1 MRRKLVH
8 KQYVETRIS
17 NIQKEHNKLIK
28 NVISHSPKYKIFS
41 QYVQKD
47 VENSYLYF
55 LFEGKYL
62 VYVGCSFEP
71 YARLKAHNFYFDFI
85 RIIKAK
91 TEIAQKW
98 EMLLIERLK
107 PIYNKQGIKTQQIY
121 IENRKKRG
129 QIVNYRLRPLPI
141 FPKVNI
147 ELKRSPKPK
156 CTFYD
161 GGHRYTIIT
170 KEHKL
175 KKDQYIT
182 FPTEEI

>member
-1 MRRKLVH
+1 MRKKLVH
-8 KQYVETRIS
+8 KQYVENRINS
-17 NIQKEHNKLIK
+17 IKKEHNKLIK
-28 NVISHSPKYKIFS
+28 NIISHSCKYTIYTK
-41 QYVQKD
+41 YVQKN
-47 VENSYLYF
+47 VKHSYLYF

-98 EMLLIERLK
+98 EMLLIEKLK

-121 IENRKKRG
+121 IENRKKSS
-129 QIVNYRLRPLPI
+129 QIVNFRLRPLPI

-147 ELKRSPKPK
+147 KLKRSIKPK
-156 CTFYD
+156 CTFYK
-161 GGHRYTIIT
+161 GSLKNIIT
-170 KEHKL
+170 KEYKL
-175 KKDQYIT
+175 GKNEYIT

>member
-1 MRRKLVH
+1 MRKKLVH
-8 KQYVETRIS
+8 KSGVESRI
-17 NIQKEHNKLIK
+17 IDVKKEHNKLTK
-28 NVISHSPKYKIFS
+28 NLISHGQKYKIYNK
-41 QYVQKD
+41 YVQKD

-98 EMLLIERLK
+98 EILLIKKLK
-107 PIYNKQGIKTQQIY
+107 PMYNKQGIKTQQIY
-121 IENRKKRG
+121 IENRKERG

-147 ELKRSPKPK
+147 KLKRAIKPR
-156 CTFYD
+156 CTLYKSY
-161 GGHRYTIIT
+161 HKYIIT
-170 KEHKL
+170 KEYKL
-175 KKDQYIT
+175 EKDQYIT
-182 FPTEEI
+182 FPHD

>member
-1 MRRKLVH
+1 MRKKLVH
-8 KQYVETRIS
+8 KQYVENRIS
-17 NIQKEHNKLIK
+17 SIIKEHNKLTK
-28 NVISHSPKYKIFS
+28 NLISHSPKYKIFDK
-41 QYVQKD
+41 YVQKD

-107 PIYNKQGIKTQQIY
+107 PIYNKQGIKTKQIY
-121 IENRKKRG
+121 IENRKK
-129 QIVNYRLRPLPI
+129 NSNCLNFRLRPLPI

-147 ELKRSPKPK
+147 KLKRSHKPK
-156 CTFYD
+156 CTFYK
-161 GGHRYTIIT
+161 GSLNHVIT
-170 KEHKL
+170 KEYKL
-175 KKDQYIT
+175 GKNEYIT

>member
-1 MRRKLVH
+1 MRKKLVH
-8 KQYVETRIS
+8 KPHVENRIS
-17 NIQKEHNKLIK
+17 DIKKEHNKLAK
-28 NVISHSPKYKIFS
+28 NLISHSPKYKIFIK
-41 QYVQKD
+41 YVKKD

-98 EMLLIERLK
+98 EKLLIKKLK
-107 PIYNKQGIKTQQIY
+107 PIYNKQGIKTKKIY
-121 IENRKKRG
+121 IRNDKENRTT
-129 QIVNYRLRPLPI
+129 INYRLRPSPI

-147 ELKRSPKPK
+147 KLKRSIKPK
-156 CTFYD
+156 CSFYNRPQSS
-161 GGHRYTIIT
+161 HYIT
-170 KEHKL
+170 KEHQL
-175 KKDQYIT
+175 VQDEYIIT
-182 FPTEEI
+182 FPHE

>member
-1 MRRKLVH
+1 MRKKLVH
-8 KQYVETRIS
+8 KQYVENRIS
-17 NIQKEHNKLIK
+17 SIKKEHNKLTK
-28 NVISHSPKYKIFS
+28 NLISHSPKYKIFDK
-41 QYVQKD
+41 YVQKD

-107 PIYNKQGIKTQQIY
+107 PIYNKQGIKTKQIY
-121 IENRKKRG
+121 IENRKK
-129 QIVNYRLRPLPI
+129 NSNCLNFRLRPLPI

-147 ELKRSPKPK
+147 KLKRSIKPK
-156 CTFYD
+156 CTFYK
-161 GGHRYTIIT
+161 GSLKNIIT
-170 KEHKL
+170 KEYKL
-175 KKDQYIT
+175 GKNEYIT